1 MFLSGVIEGFYG
13 PPWTADERATL
24 FARMAAWG
32 LDTYLYCPKD
42 DLHHRAVWREPY
54 GEADAQAMRAL
65 VDACHAHGLRFLY
78 GIGPG
83 LDIRYGDAQDRATL
97 RARCAQ
103 MVSLGCD
110 GLALLFDDIP
120 DVVDPADLARWGSLA
135 AAQADL
141 ANEVVA
147 SLRTQAPDLLAAFC
161 PTPYCER
168 MVTAG
173 HGGVGYL
180 ESLGA
185 TLDPAIEVFWTG
197 PEIVSRDITVA
208 HVREVANR
216 LRRKPVLWDNLH
228 ANDYDGRR
236 ILMGPYAGRP
246 LELRDEVRGI
256 LTNPNT
262 EFPLNHVAVRT
273 LARFVHEA
281 GATWDTRQVYLDALR
296 EWLPAFDTVA
306 GPIALDDLAW
316 LGDCYYLPYEEGPA
330 AEALLVHARVALTDR
345 SATWRDATQAFLA
358 EATARRDFCT
368 RLATLRDRS
377 LFNALSRRVWD
388 LREELDLLV
397 RAAQA
402 RLASADGV
410 VCVRSDFHQPRTFR
424 GGTVAR
430 LQRLLQ
436 AHPDGTFTPAHE
448 GGA

>member
-1 MFLSGVIEGFYG
+1 
-13 PPWTADERATL
+13 
-24 FARMAAWG
+24 
-32 LDTYLYCPKD
+32 
-42 DLHHRAVWREPY
+42 
-54 GEADAQAMRAL
+54 
-65 VDACHAHGLRFLY
+65 
-78 GIGPG
+78 
-83 LDIRYGDAQDRATL
+83 
-97 RARCAQ
+97 
-103 MVSLGCD
+103 
-110 GLALLFDDIP
+110 
-120 DVVDPADLARWGSLA
+120 
-135 AAQADL
+135 
-141 ANEVVA
+141 
-147 SLRTQAPDLLAAFC
+147 
-161 PTPYCER
+161 
-168 MVTAG
+168 
-173 HGGVGYL
+173 
-180 ESLGA
+180 
-185 TLDPAIEVFWTG
+185 
-197 PEIVSRDITVA
+197 
-208 HVREVANR
+208 
-216 LRRKPVLWDNLH
+216 
-228 ANDYDGRR
+228 
-236 ILMGPYAGRP
+236 
-246 LELRDEVRGI
+246 
-256 LTNPNT
+256 
-262 EFPLNHVAVRT
+262 VAVRT

-281 GATWDTRQVYLDALR
+281 GATWDTRQAYLDALR

-330 AEALLVHARVALTDR
+330 AEALLAHARVALTDR